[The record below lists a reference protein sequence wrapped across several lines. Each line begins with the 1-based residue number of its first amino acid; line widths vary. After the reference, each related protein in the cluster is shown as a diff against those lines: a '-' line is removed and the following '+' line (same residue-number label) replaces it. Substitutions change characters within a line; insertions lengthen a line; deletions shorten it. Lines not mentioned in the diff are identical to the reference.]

1 MEKDNSQDDNNI
13 TKLMVEFGIKAP
25 LSVNDSNS
33 ISKPITSEGVL
44 NLKTKGLIILSLVI
58 TTQHNESIALHID
71 NALKSG
77 ASIKEIMETI
87 EIALHSWK

>member
-1 MEKDNSQDDNNI
+1 
-13 TKLMVEFGIKAP
+13 MVEFGIKAP

-71 NALKSG
+71 NALNSG

>member
-71 NALKSG
+71 NALNSG